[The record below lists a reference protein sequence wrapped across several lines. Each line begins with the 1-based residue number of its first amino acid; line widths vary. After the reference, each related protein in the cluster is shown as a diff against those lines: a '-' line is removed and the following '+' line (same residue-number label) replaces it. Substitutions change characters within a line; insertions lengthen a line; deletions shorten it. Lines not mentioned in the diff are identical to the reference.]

1 LETFLVFIVS
11 TCIFASNYQFEKM
24 KSTIIE
30 KATKLFLQ
38 LGFKSVTMDDLAVSL
53 GISKKTLYIHFEN
66 KHQLVKEV
74 AHSIFEKVTRD
85 IIKIKD
91 GTSNPIE
98 ELHCVK
104 MEAMKYLGSE
114 KTSPNYQLQKYFPKI
129 YEDLKTKEYQYL
141 GELVKNSLQN
151 GIDTDL
157 FRAEIDVEFVSRL
170 YLNGMRG
177 IRDIEIFPIEQ
188 FKIEELFEN
197 YLDYHLRAI
206 VTPKGLKSLTLFKS
220 TT

>member
-1 LETFLVFIVS
+1 
-11 TCIFASNYQFEKM
+11 M
-24 KSTIIE
+24 KNTIIE

-74 AHSIFEKVTRD
+74 AYSIFEKVTRD
-85 IIKIKD
+85 IIKIKE

-141 GELVKNSLQN
+141 GEMVKSSLQN
-151 GIDTDL
+151 GIDSGL
-157 FRAEIDVEFVSRL
+157 FRTEIDVEFVSRL

-188 FKIEELFEN
+188 FKIEDLFEK

-206 VTPKGLKSLTLFKS
+206 VTPKGMKSLILFKS
-220 TT
+220 TP

>member
-1 LETFLVFIVS
+1 
-11 TCIFASNYQFEKM
+11 M

-74 AHSIFEKVTRD
+74 ASSIFEKVTCD
-85 IIKIKD
+85 IIKIKE

-114 KTSPNYQLQKYFPKI
+114 KTSTNYQLQKYYPKI
-129 YEDLKTKEYQYL
+129 YEDLKAKEYQYL
-141 GELVKNSLQN
+141 GKMVKNSLQN
-151 GIDTDL
+151 GIDSGL
-157 FRAEIDVEFVSRL
+157 FRTEIDVEFVSRL

-188 FKIEELFEN
+188 FKIEHLFEN

-206 VTPKGLKSLTLFKS
+206 VTPKGMKSLNLFKS

>member
-1 LETFLVFIVS
+1 
-11 TCIFASNYQFEKM
+11 
-24 KSTIIE
+24 
-30 KATKLFLQ
+30 
-38 LGFKSVTMDDLAVSL
+38 MDDLAVSL

-104 MEAMKYLGSE
+104 MEAMKYLGNE
-114 KTSPNYQLQKYFPKI
+114 KTSPNYQLQKFFPKI
-129 YEDLKTKEYQYL
+129 YEDFKTKEYQYL
-141 GELVKNSLQN
+141 GKLVKNSLQN
-151 GIDTDL
+151 GIDLGFFQND
-157 FRAEIDVEFVSRL
+157 IDVEFVSRL
-170 YLNGMRG
+170 YLNGIRG

-188 FKIEELFEN
+188 FKIEDLFEK

>member
-1 LETFLVFIVS
+1 
-11 TCIFASNYQFEKM
+11 M

-53 GISKKTLYIHFEN
+53 GVSKKTLYIHFEN

-74 AHSIFEKVTRD
+74 AYSIFEKVTRD
-85 IIKIKD
+85 IIKIKE

-141 GELVKNSLQN
+141 GEMVKSSLQN
-151 GIDTDL
+151 GIDSGL
-157 FRAEIDVEFVSRL
+157 FRTEIDVEFVSRL

-188 FKIEELFEN
+188 FKIEDLFEN

-206 VTPKGLKSLTLFKS
+206 VTPKGMKSLILFKS
-220 TT
+220 TP

>member
-1 LETFLVFIVS
+1 
-11 TCIFASNYQFEKM
+11 M

-53 GISKKTLYIHFEN
+53 GVSKKTLYIHFEN

-74 AHSIFEKVTRD
+74 AYSIFEKVTRD
-85 IIKIKD
+85 IIKIKE

-141 GELVKNSLQN
+141 GEMVKSSLQN
-151 GIDTDL
+151 GIDSGL
-157 FRAEIDVEFVSRL
+157 FRTEIDVEFVSRL

-188 FKIEELFEN
+188 FKIEDLFEN
-197 YLDYHLRAI
+197 NLDYHLRAI
-206 VTPKGLKSLTLFKS
+206 VTPKGMKSLTLFKS

>member
-1 LETFLVFIVS
+1 
-11 TCIFASNYQFEKM
+11 M

-53 GISKKTLYIHFEN
+53 GVSKKTLYIHFEN

-74 AHSIFEKVTRD
+74 AYSIFEKVTRD
-85 IIKIKD
+85 IIKIKE

-141 GELVKNSLQN
+141 GEMVKSSLQN
-151 GIDTDL
+151 GIDSGL
-157 FRAEIDVEFVSRL
+157 FRTKIDVEFVSRL

-188 FKIEELFEN
+188 FKIEDLFEN

-206 VTPKGLKSLTLFKS
+206 VTPKGMKSLILFKS
-220 TT
+220 TP

>member
-1 LETFLVFIVS
+1 
-11 TCIFASNYQFEKM
+11 M
-24 KSTIIE
+24 KSIIIE

-74 AHSIFEKVTRD
+74 AYSIFEKVTRD
-85 IIKIKD
+85 IIKIKE

-141 GELVKNSLQN
+141 GEMVKS
-151 GIDTDL
+151 
-157 FRAEIDVEFVSRL
+157 EIDVEFVSRL

-188 FKIEELFEN
+188 FKIEDLFEN

-206 VTPKGLKSLTLFKS
+206 VTPKGMKSLTLFKS

>member
-1 LETFLVFIVS
+1 
-11 TCIFASNYQFEKM
+11 M
-24 KSTIIE
+24 KSVIIE
-30 KATKLFLQ
+30 KATTLFLQ

-74 AHSIFEKVTRD
+74 AYSIFEKVTKD
-85 IIKIKD
+85 IIKIKK
-91 GTSNPIE
+91 GASNPIE
-98 ELHCVK
+98 EFHCVK
-104 MEAMKYLGSE
+104 IEAMKYLGNE
-114 KTSPNYQLQKYFPKI
+114 KTSPNYQLQKFFPKI
-129 YEDLKTKEYQYL
+129 YEDFKTKEYQYL

-151 GIDTDL
+151 GIDLGFFQND
-157 FRAEIDVEFVSRL
+157 IDVEFVSRL
-170 YLNGMRG
+170 YLNGIRG

-188 FKIEELFEN
+188 FKIEDLFEK

-206 VTPKGLKSLTLFKS
+206 VTPKGVKSLTLFKS

>member
-1 LETFLVFIVS
+1 
-11 TCIFASNYQFEKM
+11 M

-53 GISKKTLYIHFEN
+53 GISKKTLYVHFEN

-98 ELHCVK
+98 EIHCVK

-141 GELVKNSLQN
+141 GDLVKNSLQN

>member
-1 LETFLVFIVS
+1 
-11 TCIFASNYQFEKM
+11 M

-91 GTSNPIE
+91 DTSNPIE

>member
-1 LETFLVFIVS
+1 
-11 TCIFASNYQFEKM
+11 M

-74 AHSIFEKVTRD
+74 ASSIFEKVTRD

-129 YEDLKTKEYQYL
+129 YEDLKTKEYQYF

>member
-1 LETFLVFIVS
+1 
-11 TCIFASNYQFEKM
+11 M

-206 VTPKGLKSLTLFKS
+206 VTPMGLKSLTLFKS

>member
-1 LETFLVFIVS
+1 
-11 TCIFASNYQFEKM
+11 M

-38 LGFKSVTMDDLAVSL
+38 FGFKSVTMDELAVSL

-129 YEDLKTKEYQYL
+129 YEDLKTKEYQYF

>member
-1 LETFLVFIVS
+1 
-11 TCIFASNYQFEKM
+11 M
-24 KSTIIE
+24 KSVIIE
-30 KATKLFLQ
+30 KATTLFLQ

-74 AHSIFEKVTRD
+74 AYSIFEKVTRD
-85 IIKIKD
+85 IIKIKE
-91 GTSNPIE
+91 GASNPIE
-98 ELHCVK
+98 EFHCVK
-104 MEAMKYLGSE
+104 IGAMKYLGNE
-114 KTSPNYQLQKYFPKI
+114 KTSPNYQLQKFFPKI
-129 YEDLKTKEYQYL
+129 YEDFKTKEYQYL
-141 GELVKNSLQN
+141 GKLVKNSLQN
-151 GIDTDL
+151 GIDLGFFQND
-157 FRAEIDVEFVSRL
+157 IDVEFVSRL
-170 YLNGMRG
+170 YLNGIRG

-188 FKIEELFEN
+188 FKIEDLFEK

>member
-1 LETFLVFIVS
+1 
-11 TCIFASNYQFEKM
+11 M

-66 KHQLVKEV
+66 KYQLVKEV
-74 AHSIFEKVTRD
+74 AYSIFEKVTRD
-85 IIKIKD
+85 IIKIKE

-141 GELVKNSLQN
+141 GEMVKSSLQN
-151 GIDTDL
+151 GIDSGL
-157 FRAEIDVEFVSRL
+157 FRTEIDVEFVSRL

-188 FKIEELFEN
+188 FKIEDLFEN

-206 VTPKGLKSLTLFKS
+206 VTPKGMKSLTLFKS

>member
-1 LETFLVFIVS
+1 
-11 TCIFASNYQFEKM
+11 M

-74 AHSIFEKVTRD
+74 ASSIFEKVTSD
-85 IIKIKD
+85 IIKIKE

-104 MEAMKYLGSE
+104 METMKYLGSE
-114 KTSPNYQLQKYFPKI
+114 KTSPNYQLQKYYPKI
-129 YEDLKTKEYQYL
+129 YEDLKAKEYQYL
-141 GELVKNSLQN
+141 GKMVKSSLQN
-151 GIDTDL
+151 GIDSGL
-157 FRAEIDVEFVSRL
+157 FRTEIDVEFVSRL

-188 FKIEELFEN
+188 FKIEHLFEN

-206 VTPKGLKSLTLFKS
+206 VTPNGMKSLNLFKS
-220 TT
+220 TTK

>member
-1 LETFLVFIVS
+1 
-11 TCIFASNYQFEKM
+11 M

-74 AHSIFEKVTRD
+74 ASSIFEKVTCD
-85 IIKIKD
+85 IIKIKE

-104 MEAMKYLGSE
+104 MEAMKYLGNE
-114 KTSPNYQLQKYFPKI
+114 KTSPNYQLQKYYPKI
-129 YEDLKTKEYQYL
+129 YEDLKAKEYQYL
-141 GELVKNSLQN
+141 GKMVKNSLQN
-151 GIDTDL
+151 GIDSGL
-157 FRAEIDVEFVSRL
+157 FRTEIDVEFVSRL

-188 FKIEELFEN
+188 FKIEHLFEN

-206 VTPKGLKSLTLFKS
+206 VTPKGMKSLNLFKS

>member
-1 LETFLVFIVS
+1 
-11 TCIFASNYQFEKM
+11 M
-24 KSTIIE
+24 KSIIIE
-30 KATKLFLQ
+30 KATRLFLQ

-66 KHQLVKEV
+66 KHQLVKQV
-74 AHSIFEKVTRD
+74 AHTIFEKVTQD
-85 IIKIKD
+85 IIKIKE
-91 GTSNPIE
+91 GASNPIE
-98 ELHCVK
+98 EFLCVK
-104 MEAMKYLGSE
+104 MEAMKYLGNE

-141 GELVKNSLQN
+141 GEVVKSSLQN
-151 GIDTDL
+151 GIDLGL
-157 FRAEIDVEFVSRL
+157 FRNDIDVEFVSRL
-170 YLNGMRG
+170 YLNGIRG

-188 FKIEELFEN
+188 FKIEELFEK

-206 VTPKGLKSLTLFKS
+206 VTPKGVKSLTLFKS

>member
-1 LETFLVFIVS
+1 
-11 TCIFASNYQFEKM
+11 M

-66 KHQLVKEV
+66 KHQLVNEV
-74 AHSIFEKVTRD
+74 AYSIFEKVTKD
-85 IIKIKD
+85 IIKIKE
-91 GTSNPIE
+91 GASNPIE
-98 ELHCVK
+98 EFHCVK
-104 MEAMKYLGSE
+104 IGAMKYLGNE
-114 KTSPNYQLQKYFPKI
+114 KTSPNYQLQKFFPKI
-129 YEDLKTKEYQYL
+129 YEDFKTKEYQYL
-141 GELVKNSLQN
+141 GKLVKNSLQN
-151 GIDTDL
+151 GIDLGFFQND
-157 FRAEIDVEFVSRL
+157 IDVEFVSRL
-170 YLNGMRG
+170 YLNGIRG
-177 IRDIEIFPIEQ
+177 IRDIEIFPIDQ
-188 FKIEELFEN
+188 FKIEDLFEK

>member
-1 LETFLVFIVS
+1 
-11 TCIFASNYQFEKM
+11 M

-74 AHSIFEKVTRD
+74 ASSIFEKVTRD

-129 YEDLKTKEYQYL
+129 YEDLKTKEYQYF

-157 FRAEIDVEFVSRL
+157 FRAEIDVEFISRL

-177 IRDIEIFPIEQ
+177 IRDIEIFPIER